1 MRGTGVVA
9 DCDQLA
15 DVGARSIRDC
25 RNDDDL
31 LHPMLAKF
39 VFDFSKCF
47 HVLCGP
53 DTCGVRLDDNCQPI
67 IVDRVSLGQ
76 NVKTQSG
83 FDTAGV

>member
-1 MRGTGVVA
+1 
-9 DCDQLA
+9 
-15 DVGARSIRDC
+15 
-25 RNDDDL
+25 
-31 LHPMLAKF
+31 MLAKF